1 MLGVHNDGLAT
12 HNGMLVR
19 SSEVSDTL
27 KVMESRFANPGDV
40 GHFLHYGGSGG
51 THELDHDF
59 VVVDVET
66 SGLDP
71 AAGARVIE
79 IAAVRINQAG
89 QILDSMSSLV
99 NPEDGNTGA
108 DWIHGITADMVKD
121 APTFDQVFDDFARV
135 MDNAIFVAHHAKF
148 DEGFV
153 AAETQLAGAKLLM
166 MPAICTYW
174 LARNTVKGTDN
185 FKLGTLATHFEISQE
200 SAHTALDDAKV
211 VAQILP
217 KMLANYKAL
226 TYFTNPTPQPRIGNS
241 CELMP
246 R

>member
-1 MLGVHNDGLAT
+1 M
-12 HNGMLVR
+12 
-19 SSEVSDTL
+19 SDTL
-27 KVMESRFANPGDV
+27 KAMESRFANPGDV

-59 VVVDVET
+59 VIVDVET

-79 IAAVRINQAG
+79 IAAVRINPAG

-108 DWIHGITADMVKD
+108 DWIHGISAEMVQD
-121 APTFDQVFDDFARV
+121 APTFDQIFDEFARV
-135 MDNAIFVAHHAKF
+135 IDNAIFVAHHAKF

-153 AAETQLAGAKLLM
+153 AAEAQLAGAKLLT

-185 FKLGTLATHFEISQE
+185 FKLGTLASHFEISQE

-217 KMLANYKAL
+217 LMLSNYKAL
-226 TYFTNPTPQPRIGNS
+226 TYFTQPTEQPKIGKS
-241 CELMP
+241 AALLP
-246 R
+246 RY

>member
-1 MLGVHNDGLAT
+1 MHIGLLAT
-12 HNGMLVR
+12 HLGIPA
-19 SSEVSDTL
+19 SKSEETDTFR
-27 KVMESRFANPGDV
+27 VMESRFANPGDV

-59 VVVDVET
+59 VIVDVET

-89 QILDSMSSLV
+89 QIQDSMSTLI

-108 DWIHGITADMVKD
+108 DWIHGITADMVAA
-121 APTFDQVFDDFARV
+121 APTFDQIFDDLARV

-153 AAETQLAGAKLLM
+153 AAEAQLAGAKLLT

-200 SAHTALDDAKV
+200 SAHTALDDANV
-211 VAQILP
+211 VAQMLP
-217 KMLANYKAL
+217 RMLANYKTL
-226 TYFTNPTPQPRIGNS
+226 TYFTQPTEQPRIGNS
-241 CELMP
+241 SALMP
-246 R
+246 RN

>member
-1 MLGVHNDGLAT
+1 MHTGRLAT
-12 HNGMLVR
+12 RPGIPA
-19 SSEVSDTL
+19 SKSEVTDTFG
-27 KVMESRFANPGDV
+27 VMESRFANPGDV

-89 QILDSMSSLV
+89 QIQDSMSSLI
-99 NPEDGNTGA
+99 NPED
-108 DWIHGITADMVKD
+108 
-121 APTFDQVFDDFARV
+121 

-153 AAETQLAGAKLLM
+153 AAEAQLAGAKLLT

-211 VAQILP
+211 VAQMLP
-217 KMLANYKAL
+217 KMLSNYKTL
-226 TYFTNPTPQPRIGNS
+226 TYFTQPTEQPRIGKS
-241 CELMP
+241 AALLP
-246 R
+246 RN

>member
-1 MLGVHNDGLAT
+1 
-12 HNGMLVR
+12 
-19 SSEVSDTL
+19 
-27 KVMESRFANPGDV
+27 MESRFANPGDV

-71 AAGARVIE
+71 AAGARIIE
-79 IAAVRINQAG
+79 IAAVRVSKTG
-89 QILDSMSSLV
+89 KILDSMSTLI

-108 DWIHGITADMVKD
+108 DWIHGISADMVKD
-121 APTFDQVFDDFARV
+121 APTFDQVFDDLV
-135 MDNAIFVAHHAKF
+135 CIMDDAIFVAHHAKF

-153 AAETQLAGAKLLM
+153 ASEVQLAGAKLLT

-174 LARNTVKGTDN
+174 LARNTVKETDN
-185 FKLGTLATHFEISQE
+185 FKLGTLAAHFEIAQE

-211 VAQILP
+211 VAQMLP
-217 KMLANYKAL
+217 MMMANYKPL
-226 TYFTNPTPQPRIGNS
+226 TYFTRPTAQPRTGNS
-241 CELMP
+241 TILLP

>member
-1 MLGVHNDGLAT
+1 M
-12 HNGMLVR
+12 
-19 SSEVSDTL
+19 SEASDTFI
-27 KVMESRFANPGDV
+27 VMQSRFAYPGDV

-71 AAGARVIE
+71 AAGARIIE

-89 QILDSMSSLV
+89 QIQDSMSSLI

-108 DWIHGITADMVKD
+108 DWIHGITADMVAD
-121 APTFDQVFDDFARV
+121 APTFDQIFDDLARV

-153 AAETQLAGAKLLM
+153 ASEVQLSGARLLT

-211 VAQILP
+211 VAQMLP
-217 KMLANYKAL
+217 LMLANYKPL
-226 TYFTNPTPQPRIGNS
+226 TFFNQPTEQPRIGNS
-241 CELMP
+241 AALMP

>member
-1 MLGVHNDGLAT
+1 MAAGK
-12 HNGMLVR
+12 
-19 SSEVSDTL
+19 SEVTDTFG
-27 KVMESRFANPGDV
+27 VMESRFASPGDV
-40 GHFLHYGGSGG
+40 GLFLHYGGSGG

-79 IAAVRINQAG
+79 IAAVRINQSG

-108 DWIHGITADMVKD
+108 DWIHGITADMVSD
-121 APTFDQVFDDFARV
+121 APTFDQVFDDLARV

-153 AAETQLAGAKLLM
+153 AAEAQLAGAKLLT

-211 VAQILP
+211 VAQMLP
-217 KMLANYKAL
+217 KMLLNYKTL
-226 TYFTNPTPQPRIGNS
+226 TYFTQPTEQPKIGKS
-241 CELMP
+241 AALLP
-246 R
+246 RN

>member
-1 MLGVHNDGLAT
+1 MLGVHNAGLAT

-153 AAETQLAGAKLLM
+153 AAETQLAGAKLLT

-174 LARNTVKGTDN
+174 LARSTVKGTDN

-217 KMLANYKAL
+217 KMLASYKAL
-226 TYFTNPTPQPRIGNS
+226 TYFTNPTLQPRIGNS
-241 CELMP
+241 STLMP

>member
-1 MLGVHNDGLAT
+1 
-12 HNGMLVR
+12 
-19 SSEVSDTL
+19 
-27 KVMESRFANPGDV
+27 MESRFANPGDV

-153 AAETQLAGAKLLM
+153 AAETQLAGAKLFT

-217 KMLANYKAL
+217 KMLASYKAL

-241 CELMP
+241 CALMP

>member
-1 MLGVHNDGLAT
+1 MSDVHTVLLAT
-12 HNGMLVR
+12 RFGILASKSAVT
-19 SSEVSDTL
+19 DTL
-27 KVMESRFANPGDV
+27 NAMESRFASPGDV
-40 GHFLHYGGSGG
+40 GQFLHYGGSGG

-59 VVVDVET
+59 VIVDVET

-79 IAAVRINQAG
+79 IAAVRINQSG
-89 QILDSMSSLV
+89 EILDSMSSLV

-108 DWIHGITADMVKD
+108 DWIHGISADMVQA
-121 APTFDQVFDDFARV
+121 APRFDEIFDEFARV
-135 MDNAIFVAHHAKF
+135 LDNAIFVAHHAKF
-148 DEGFV
+148 DEAFI
-153 AAETQLAGAKLLM
+153 ASEAQLAGAKLLT

-185 FKLGTLATHFEISQE
+185 FKLGTLASHFEIEQE

-211 VAQILP
+211 VAQMLP
-217 KMLANYKAL
+217 RMLASYKSL
-226 TYFTNPTPQPRIGNS
+226 TYFTRPTPQPRLGNS
-241 CELMP
+241 AALLP

>member
-1 MLGVHNDGLAT
+1 MSASKSEAT
-12 HNGMLVR
+12 
-19 SSEVSDTL
+19 DTFG
-27 KVMESRFANPGDV
+27 VMESRFANPGDV

-79 IAAVRINQAG
+79 IAAVRISQAG
-89 QILDSMSSLV
+89 QIQDSISTLI

-108 DWIHGITADMVKD
+108 DWIHGITADMVAD
-121 APTFDQVFDDFARV
+121 APTFDQIFDDLARV

-153 AAETQLAGAKLLM
+153 AAEAQLAGAKLM
-166 MPAICTYW
+166 TMPAICTYW

-211 VAQILP
+211 VAQMLP
-217 KMLANYKAL
+217 RMLVNYKPL
-226 TYFTNPTPQPRIGNS
+226 TYFTQPTEQPRIGKRAV
-241 CELMP
+241 LLP
-246 R
+246 RN

>member
-1 MLGVHNDGLAT
+1 MPANKSDA
-12 HNGMLVR
+12 
-19 SSEVSDTL
+19 SDTFGG
-27 KVMESRFANPGDV
+27 MESRFANPGDV

-51 THELDHDF
+51 TLELDHDF

-89 QILDSMSSLV
+89 QIQDSISSLV

-108 DWIHGITADMVKD
+108 DWIHGITADMVAN
-121 APTFDQVFDDFARV
+121 APTFDQVFDDLARV

-148 DEGFV
+148 DESFV
-153 AAETQLAGAKLLM
+153 ASEVQLAGAKLFT

-211 VAQILP
+211 VAQMLP
-217 KMLANYKAL
+217 RMLANYKTL
-226 TYFTNPTPQPRIGNS
+226 THYTEPTEQPRIGKS
-241 CELMP
+241 SALLP
-246 R
+246 RT

>member
-1 MLGVHNDGLAT
+1 MHTRWLAT
-12 HNGMLVR
+12 HHGMAAR
-19 SSEVSDTL
+19 KSEATDTFV
-27 KVMESRFANPGDV
+27 VMESRFANPGDV

-79 IAAVRINQAG
+79 IAAVRINQTG
-89 QILDSMSSLV
+89 QIKDSMSSLV

-108 DWIHGITADMVKD
+108 DWIHGITADMVTA
-121 APTFDQVFDDFARV
+121 APTFDQIFDDLARV

-148 DEGFV
+148 DESFL
-153 AAETQLAGAKLLM
+153 AAEAQLAGAKLLT

-211 VAQILP
+211 VAQMLP
-217 KMLANYKAL
+217 MMMSNYKSL
-226 TYFTNPTPQPRIGNS
+226 TYFTKPTEQPRIGKS
-241 CELMP
+241 SALLP
-246 R
+246 RN

>member
-1 MLGVHNDGLAT
+1 MHTGGLAT
-12 HNGMLVR
+12 HLGIPA
-19 SSEVSDTL
+19 SKSEASDTFR
-27 KVMESRFANPGDV
+27 VMESRFANPGDV

-51 THELDHDF
+51 THELDNDF

-71 AAGARVIE
+71 SAGARVIE
-79 IAAVRINQAG
+79 IAAVRVNQAG
-89 QILDSMSSLV
+89 QIQDFMSSLI

-108 DWIHGITADMVKD
+108 DWIHGISADMVAD
-121 APTFDQVFDDFARV
+121 APTFDQVFDDLARV

-148 DEGFV
+148 DEGFI
-153 AAETQLAGAKLLM
+153 ASEAQLAGAKLLT

-185 FKLGTLATHFEISQE
+185 FKLGTLAAHFEISQE

-211 VAQILP
+211 VAQMLP
-217 KMLANYKAL
+217 KMLSNYKSL
-226 TYFTNPTPQPRIGNS
+226 TYFTQPTPQPRIGRS
-241 CELMP
+241 SVLLP

>member
-1 MLGVHNDGLAT
+1 MPASKSEAT
-12 HNGMLVR
+12 
-19 SSEVSDTL
+19 DTFID
-27 KVMESRFANPGDV
+27 MESRFANPGDV

-51 THELDHDF
+51 SHELDHDF

-89 QILDSMSSLV
+89 QIQDSMTTLI

-108 DWIHGITADMVKD
+108 DWIHGITADMVAE
-121 APTFDQVFDDFARV
+121 APTFDQVFDDLARV

-148 DEGFV
+148 DESFV
-153 AAETQLAGAKLLM
+153 ASEVQLAGAKLLT

-185 FKLGTLATHFEISQE
+185 FKLGTLASHFEIAQE

-211 VAQILP
+211 VAQMLP
-217 KMLANYKAL
+217 RMLANYKTL
-226 TYFTNPTPQPRIGNS
+226 TFFTQPTQQPRIGNS
-241 CELMP
+241 SSLLP
-246 R
+246 RN

>member
-1 MLGVHNDGLAT
+1 MHSAQLAT
-12 HNGMLVR
+12 PIGIPTS

-27 KVMESRFANPGDV
+27 NGMESRFANPGDV
-40 GHFLHYGGSGG
+40 GSFLHYGGSGG

-71 AAGARVIE
+71 AAGARIIE
-79 IAAVRINQAG
+79 IAAVRLNQAG
-89 QILDSMSSLV
+89 QIQDSMSTLV

-108 DWIHGITADMVKD
+108 DWIHGISADMVSN
-121 APTFDQVFDDFARV
+121 APTFDQIFDDLARV
-135 MDNAIFVAHHAKF
+135 LDNAIFVAHHAKF

-153 AAETQLAGAKLLM
+153 AAEAQLAGAKLLT

-185 FKLGTLATHFEISQE
+185 FKLGTLASHFEISQE
-200 SAHTALDDAKV
+200 SAHAALDDAKV
-211 VAQILP
+211 VAQMLP
-217 KMLANYKAL
+217 RMLSNYKPL

-241 CELMP
+241 SGLLP

>member
-1 MLGVHNDGLAT
+1 
-12 HNGMLVR
+12 
-19 SSEVSDTL
+19 
-27 KVMESRFANPGDV
+27 MESRFANPGDV

-51 THELDHDF
+51 SHELEHDF

-89 QILDSMSSLV
+89 QIQDSMTTLI

-108 DWIHGITADMVKD
+108 DWIHGITADMVAD
-121 APTFDQVFDDFARV
+121 APTFDQIFDDLARV

-148 DEGFV
+148 DESFV
-153 AAETQLAGAKLLM
+153 SSEVQLAGAKLLT

-185 FKLGTLATHFEISQE
+185 FKLGTLATHFEIAQE

-211 VAQILP
+211 VAQMLP
-217 KMLANYKAL
+217 KMLANYKTL
-226 TYFTNPTPQPRIGNS
+226 TFFTQPTEQPRIGKS
-241 CELMP
+241 SALLP
-246 R
+246 RN

>member
-1 MLGVHNDGLAT
+1 MSGVHNAGLAT

-71 AAGARVIE
+71 ATGARVIE

-153 AAETQLAGAKLLM
+153 AAETQLAGAKLLT

-217 KMLANYKAL
+217 KMLASYKAL

-241 CELMP
+241 SALMP

>member
-1 MLGVHNDGLAT
+1 MHTGWLAT
-12 HNGMLVR
+12 HLGIPA
-19 SSEVSDTL
+19 SKSELTDTFR
-27 KVMESRFANPGDV
+27 VMESRFANPGDV

-89 QILDSMSSLV
+89 QIQDSMSSLV

-108 DWIHGITADMVKD
+108 DWIHGITADMVTE
-121 APTFDQVFDDFARV
+121 APTFDQIFDDLARV

-153 AAETQLAGAKLLM
+153 AAEAQLAGAKLLT

-211 VAQILP
+211 VAQMLP
-217 KMLANYKAL
+217 KMLSNYKTL
-226 TYFTNPTPQPRIGNS
+226 TYFTQPTEQPRIGKS
-241 CELMP
+241 AALLP
-246 R
+246 RN

>member
-1 MLGVHNDGLAT
+1 MSVVHNAELAT
-12 HNGMLVR
+12 RAGMPVR
-19 SSEVSDTL
+19 SSEVTDTL
-27 KVMESRFANPGDV
+27 KAMESRFANPGDV

-89 QILDSMSSLV
+89 LILDSMSSLV

-148 DEGFV
+148 DESFV
-153 AAETQLAGAKLLM
+153 AAETQLAGAKLLT

-217 KMLANYKAL
+217 KMLADYKAL

-241 CELMP
+241 CALMP

>member
-1 MLGVHNDGLAT
+1 MCWLAT
-12 HNGMLVR
+12 HLGIPA
-19 SSEVSDTL
+19 SKSEATDTFS
-27 KVMESRFANPGDV
+27 VMESRFANPGDV

-59 VVVDVET
+59 VIVDVET

-89 QILDSMSSLV
+89 QFQDSISTLI

-108 DWIHGITADMVKD
+108 DWIHGITADMVVD
-121 APTFDQVFDDFARV
+121 APTFDQVFDDLARV

-153 AAETQLAGAKLLM
+153 AAEAQLAGAKLLT

-211 VAQILP
+211 VAQMLP
-217 KMLANYKAL
+217 RMLANYKTL
-226 TYFTNPTPQPRIGNS
+226 TYFTQPTEQPRIGNS
-241 CELMP
+241 AKLMP
-246 R
+246 RN